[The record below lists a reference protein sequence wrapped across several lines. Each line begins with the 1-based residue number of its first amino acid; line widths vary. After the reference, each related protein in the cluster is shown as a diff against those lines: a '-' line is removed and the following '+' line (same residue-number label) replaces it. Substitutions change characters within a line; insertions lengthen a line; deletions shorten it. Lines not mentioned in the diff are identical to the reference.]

1 MMMVMMMM
9 MMADNDDRACLYH
22 PHNGREDRETGCQS
36 YSNTRMMAEKHE
48 SKKHG
53 EGWLRLARL
62 SQLLATAVSASTAA
76 GETTP
81 EPSSITPSSL
91 AS

>member
-1 MMMVMMMM
+1 
-9 MMADNDDRACLYH
+9 
-22 PHNGREDRETGCQS
+22 
-36 YSNTRMMAEKHE
+36 MMAEKHE